1 MNIRALIREPL
12 LHFLFAGALLFAWY
26 ELSGGAEAGAGDG
39 RVIEVDREALLT
51 FMQYRA
57 RAFEPELFRARL
69 EAMSPGELR
78 ALVED
83 YVREEV
89 LYREALS
96 LAMDEGDYII
106 RQRLVQKLDFL
117 LEDAARQAADPGP
130 EELDAFYQERRDDYL
145 VDAVYTFTHIF
156 FDAEKRGWDEARA
169 AAAALLQGG
178 ETASLPFTGAGQY
191 GDRYPFLQNY
201 VERTRD
207 YVANNFND
215 DFVAAL
221 DAIEAPGPQWRGPFA
236 SRYGYHLVMLRART
250 EPYIPQLEA
259 IRERV
264 LEDFRFE
271 SALRAREE
279 AVDRL
284 ISDYEVRIDL

>member
-1 MNIRALIREPL
+1 MRALIREPL
-12 LHFLFAGALLFAWY
+12 LHFLVAGALLFAWY
-26 ELSGGAEAGAGDG
+26 ELSGTSDAGAEEG
-39 RVIEVDREALLT
+39 RVIEVDRDALLT

-69 EAMSPGELR
+69 DAMGAGELR

-89 LYREALS
+89 LYREALA
-96 LAMDEGDYII
+96 LAMDQGDYII

-117 LEDAARQAADPGP
+117 LEDAARLAPDPGP
-130 EELDAFYQERRDDYL
+130 EELDAFYRERREDYR

-156 FDAEKRGWDEARA
+156 FDAEKRGWDEARTA
-169 AAAALLQGG
+169 AQALLDSG
-178 ETASLPFTGAGQY
+178 ETASLAFTGAGQY
-191 GDRYPFLQNY
+191 SDRYPFLQNY

-215 DFVAAL
+215 EFVAAL
-221 DAIEAPGPQWRGPFA
+221 DAIEAPGQQWRGPFA
-236 SRYGYHLVMLRART
+236 SRYGSHLVMLRERT
-250 EPYIPQLEA
+250 DPYIPELAA

-264 LEDFRFE
+264 LEDYRFE
-271 SALRAREE
+271 SALRARQE

-284 ISDYEVRIDL
+284 ISDYEIEVDLK